1 MAIGDN
7 IKKLRTALNM
17 TQQQF
22 ADEIKMKQNSIALI
36 ENNKR
41 NISEQ
46 AILTISLRFNVR
58 WEWLMTGEG
67 EMYDQSSES
76 ILRQLSKE
84 FNRSEKSRE
93 LIKVFLNL
101 PQNVRDLVS
110 TAVANAAANYP
121 REQEEKSY
129 SSKSDGE
136 LTQEEAMAKVGEEYA
151 AKEAAAKR
159 GAITSSASTTSS
171 GLSKKIGTKT

>member
-7 IKKLRTALNM
+7 IKKLRTALDM

-58 WEWLMTGEG
+58 WEWLMTGKG

-110 TAVANAAANYP
+110 TAVANAAANYSH
-121 REQEEKSY
+121 EQEEKSDKEKTPDEKGAIMY
-129 SSKSDGE
+129 GE
-136 LTQEEAMAKVGEEYA
+136 IDEVV
-151 AKEAAAKR
+151 AAAKR
-159 GAITSSASTTSS
+159 GVITSSASTTLS
-171 GLSKKIGTKT
+171 GSLKKSGKSP